1 MAEQARAVE
10 RDERATERG
19 GTTVGESG
27 SYESVSAE
35 SNVRGVPLARRPA
48 IGHAPSTP
56 GEHVE
61 RPQQQPL
68 GGNVVAGHQR
78 TKVLI
83 LARESVIAALLGML
97 LELEEYEPVFAE
109 AGERPEDAIHRHRP
123 PLIVILDG
131 DLDAAG
137 SDLFYARASAA
148 GASVVL
154 FSEPLAAEDVRAVA
168 RQRRLP
174 FLSMPTDRD
183 TLGRILERTRG

>member
-1 MAEQARAVE
+1 M
-10 RDERATERG
+10 TG
-19 GTTVGESG
+19 
-27 SYESVSAE
+27 
-35 SNVRGVPLARRPA
+35 
-48 IGHAPSTP
+48 
-56 GEHVE
+56 
-61 RPQQQPL
+61 PL
-68 GGNVVAGHQR
+68 GGNVTGRTER
-78 TKVLI
+78 TKVLV
-83 LARESVIAALLGML
+83 LARESVIAALIGML
-97 LELEEYEPVFAE
+97 LELEDYEPVFAD

-154 FSEPLAAEDVRAVA
+154 FGEPLTAEEVRAVA

-183 TLGRILERTRG
+183 SLGRILERTRAG